1 MLFAI
6 GTIDGEKFGSDNVTT
21 ILQRGDWKFEAEKVQ
36 TPTMHLKHWRWKT
49 VPRARTNAPCMGS
62 PQEEHNLRRSG
73 SLLLETK
80 ATRKERG
87 GLGERS
93 WCKGETVTH
102 ETKVELLEVKMEGVG
117 RLSEVGCEDPDA
129 PLSCLVDLP
138 KCSDEA

>member
-1 MLFAI
+1 
-6 GTIDGEKFGSDNVTT
+6 
-21 ILQRGDWKFEAEKVQ
+21 
-36 TPTMHLKHWRWKT
+36 
-49 VPRARTNAPCMGS
+49 MGS

-73 SLLLETK
+73 SLLLERT
-80 ATRKERG
+80 ATRRERD
-87 GLGERS
+87 GLGERRS
-93 WCKGETVTH
+93 WSRGETVTH